1 MGKIGIRYLVF
12 WLFLLGIIVI
22 VFLQVVSG
30 NNINRL
36 IEGNRR
42 LLNEMRLQN
51 NIRELQADVLTLE
64 SDIRGAVITRN
75 PQHLLNVESKIAD
88 IEQEVRQIQKEI
100 GASASGSLRT
110 LEVLVSEKIRFSRQL
125 LAAFSNDTEEAHQLI
140 NTNKGKNIRDSI
152 MLVATRIDSIRQS
165 ELTNIFGSIER
176 SGKRAQFWGF
186 VFSVVALLALIG
198 AFLYIINKGRQQT
211 RMIESLNKSEKR
223 NKEAGL
229 MKEQFMANM
238 SHEIRTPM
246 NSILGFTS
254 LLRRTQLSQ
263 EQQEYVQNI
272 HSAGENLLALV
283 NDILDLSKIEAGM
296 MQLEETRFSLRSLM
310 SSVGAMFNEKLREKQ
325 LVFELIVDRDIPD
338 ILSGDAV
345 RLTQILVNLLSNA
358 VKFTEKGQ
366 VLMRAELL
374 DQQDSEVRIRVLVAD
389 TGIGIA
395 PDKQRKIFDRFQQA
409 EAETTRRF
417 GGTGLGLAIVKQLVE
432 LQRGQISL
440 KSEPGQGSEFTVELP
455 FRLPDLEQLYSS
467 ALASQEELVPIK
479 SIRVL
484 IAEDHPMNQQLIGRL
499 MESWGIDYQLVGTGE
514 EAVAALRRQEFSL
527 VLMDIQMPEMDG
539 YTATSIIRK
548 EMKED
553 IPVIAMTAHAMAGEK
568 EKCLQLGMNDYI
580 SKPIKETILYNMI
593 ASHARSISGDKDR
606 EQTAL
611 ISLDYLHQLSGNDAE
626 FEREILRQFLV
637 QLPEELTQL
646 EEAIRTN
653 NFTQS
658 KRVAHSLKST
668 VGYVGLA
675 EDLHPYLDRIEKEA
689 VAQHSDDLMKVY
701 AHVRQQCELA
711 LEEVKRIVA

>member
-1 MGKIGIRYLVF
+1 MF
-12 WLFLLGIIVI
+12 WLFLVGIIVI

-36 IEGNRR
+36 IEGNRS

-51 NIRELQADVLTLE
+51 NIRKLQADVLTLE

-75 PQHLLNVESKIAD
+75 PQHLRNVESKIAD
-88 IEQEVRQIQKEI
+88 IEQEVRLLQKEI
-100 GASASGSLRT
+100 SAGAAESLRT
-110 LEVLVSEKIRFSRQL
+110 LEVLVGEKIRFSRQL
-125 LAAFSNDTEEAHQLI
+125 LVAFGNDTKEAHQLI
-140 NTNKGKNIRDSI
+140 NTNRGKEIRDSI
-152 MLVATRIDSIRQS
+152 MIVATRIDSIRQS
-165 ELTNIFGSIER
+165 ELTNIFGSVER

-211 RMIESLNKSEKR
+211 RIIESLNKSEKK

-254 LLRRTQLSQ
+254 LLRRTQLNQ

-310 SSVGAMFNEKLREKQ
+310 SSVAAMFNDQLREKG
-325 LVFELIVDRDIPD
+325 LVFELNVDKDIPD

-366 VLMRAELL
+366 IIMRAELL
-374 DQQDSEVRIRVLVAD
+374 EQQDSEVRIRLLIAD

-432 LQRGQISL
+432 LQQGQINL

-539 YTATSIIRK
+539 YTATSVIRN

-593 ASHARSISGDKDR
+593 ANHARSISGEKER

-611 ISLDYLHQLSGNDAE
+611 ISLDYLHQLSGNDAN
-626 FEREILRQFLV
+626 FEREILKQFVV
-637 QLPEELTQL
+637 QMPEELNQL
-646 EEAIRTN
+646 EEAIRTSD
-653 NFTQS
+653 FTQA
-658 KRVAHSLKST
+658 KKVAHSLKST

-689 VAQHSDDLMKVY
+689 VAQNGDDLVKVY
-701 AHVRQQCELA
+701 AYVRQQCELA
-711 LEEVKRIVA
+711 LEEVKRIVAAA

>member
-1 MGKIGIRYLVF
+1 MF
-12 WLFLLGIIVI
+12 WLFLVGIIVI

-36 IEGNRR
+36 IQGNRS

-51 NIRELQADVLTLE
+51 NIRKLQADVLTLE

-75 PQHLLNVESKIAD
+75 PQHLRNVESKIAD
-88 IEQEVRQIQKEI
+88 IEQEVRQLQKVL
-100 GASASGSLRT
+100 GSGASGSLRT
-110 LEVLVSEKIRFSRQL
+110 LEVLVGEKIRFSRRL
-125 LAAFSNDTEEAHQLI
+125 LAAFDNGTEEAHQLI
-140 NTNKGKNIRDSI
+140 NTNRGKEIRDSI
-152 MLVATRIDSIRQS
+152 MMVATRIDSIRQS

-211 RMIESLNKSEKR
+211 RIIESLNQSEKR

-254 LLRRTQLSQ
+254 LLRRTQLNQ

-310 SSVGAMFNEKLREKQ
+310 SSVGAMFNEKLREKH
-325 LVFELIVDRDIPD
+325 LVFDLNVDKDIPD

-366 VLMRAELL
+366 VVMRAELL
-374 DQQDSEVRIRVLVAD
+374 EQQDSEVRIRLLVAD

-395 PDKQRKIFDRFQQA
+395 PEKQGKIFDRFQQA

-432 LQRGQISL
+432 LQKGQINL

-455 FRLPDLEQLYSS
+455 YRLPDLEQLYSS
-467 ALASQEELVPIK
+467 ALASQEELVPIG

-499 MESWGIDYQLVGTGE
+499 MESWGIDYLLVGTGE

-539 YTATSIIRK
+539 YTATSVIRN

-593 ASHARSISGDKDR
+593 ASHARSISGEKER
-606 EQTAL
+606 EQAAL
-611 ISLDYLHQLSGNDAE
+611 ISLDYLHQLSGNDAD
-626 FEREILRQFLV
+626 FEREILKQFLV
-637 QLPEELTQL
+637 QMPEELDQL
-646 EEAIRTN
+646 QEAIRASD
-653 NFTQS
+653 FTQA

-689 VAQHSDDLMKVY
+689 TAKNGDDLMKVY
-701 AHVRQQCELA
+701 THVRQQCELA
-711 LEEVKRIVA
+711 LEEVKRLVAAA